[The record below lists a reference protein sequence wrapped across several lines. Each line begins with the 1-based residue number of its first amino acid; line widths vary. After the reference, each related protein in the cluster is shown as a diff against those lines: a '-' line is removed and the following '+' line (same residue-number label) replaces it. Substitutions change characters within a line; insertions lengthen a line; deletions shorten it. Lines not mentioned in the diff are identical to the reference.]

1 MNLTSLARLAPVS
14 LVAWHLLAGAAL
26 AQQPSAGAVAAARE
40 LVELKGGSQMFDPV
54 VIGIVERTKAALV
67 QTSPQ
72 LSKDLNDVG
81 MQLRNEF
88 GPRRNELVAEA
99 AKFYAQRFSEQELKE
114 LVAFYKS
121 PIGKKMTV
129 QEPQVLDETFSYIQQ
144 WGPRVSEEVMNR
156 FRAEMKKKGH
166 NL

>member
-1 MNLTSLARLAPVS
+1 MNVKFLARLAPVS
-14 LVAWHLLAGAAL
+14 LIAWHLLAGVAP

-40 LVELKGGSQMFDPV
+40 LVELKGGSSMFDPV

-81 MQLRNEF
+81 TQLRNEF

-99 AKFYAQRFSEQELKE
+99 AKFYAQRFSEQELRE

-121 PIGKKMTV
+121 PIGKKMIT
-129 QEPQVLDETFSYIQQ
+129 QEPQVLDETFNYVQQ
-144 WGPRVSEEVMNR
+144 WGPRISEEVMSR

-166 NL
+166 DL